1 MASQI
6 DPTMP
11 RDGAPASKADLRR
24 NLGAAKRELE
34 HGGFYLPTAQGAV
47 ARTVGA
53 KLGDQFLSVKD
64 FGALGDGS
72 GATLAEWL
80 AGGSR
85 DRGYANLAAIQAD
98 YPEAKTLE
106 ATIDSIAILRAIN
119 QALAEGSD
127 LVIPRGTYVVDPGA
141 QRLEVVLT
149 GGGQLSI
156 LGAGRNSVIK
166 RKEGSTTSNFTRLI
180 EVSTGEGGFEY
191 FELRDLTIDSNA
203 RGNPIPRG
211 ESEWLFEHCA
221 DIFVLTTT
229 TNPLG
234 CARFAN
240 LYCLDAMADH
250 ISIGNEEGRGTT
262 VGCAIF
268 DQIVARGRTRPRAD
282 IIVYNGCELTLMS
295 NLDVQRIETEFN
307 RDQAQRFSIFATNVR
322 TDTLDL
328 AGTREHRD
336 DYYFGGFNL
345 HVRATLVLAC
355 LSATIASS
363 RMKLR
368 SDGRIIDV
376 GEVVISDSE
385 LLLPYNEQERRAIP
399 LSFQNRESTGAA
411 RVRFVRC
418 RLQVDAEPEV
428 EEIGGYAVGPGSAVS
443 ATDPAP
449 PRISFEQCEFDPR
462 LEGCIH
468 AYRAGL
474 WRSKECRFACRGS
487 AIRVGTSD
495 GYLQHYSSDNDDFTL
510 VPGPSFLLG
519 SGQRGTDDC
528 RLTVCHALMPM
539 PAEAFAVE
547 NDRWDRIAVESSR
560 LLLIDRGPPSGGGF
574 VGDRARLRQ
583 PVPAAGFE
591 WLCIESHP
599 TAASWMEV
607 VRLDD

>member
-34 HGGFYLPTAQGAV
+34 HGGFYLPTTQGAV
-47 ARTVGA
+47 ARTVDA

-85 DRGYANLAAIQAD
+85 DRGYADLAAIQAD

-119 QALAEGSD
+119 QALAEGND

-149 GGGQLSI
+149 GGGQISI
-156 LGAGRNSVIK
+156 LGVGRNSVIK

-180 EVSTGEGGFEY
+180 EVTTGEGGFDYLEV
-191 FELRDLTIDSNA
+191 RDLTIDSNA

-229 TNPLG
+229 TDPLG

-295 NLDVQRIETEFN
+295 NLDIQRIETEFN
-307 RDQAQRFSIFATNVR
+307 RAPAQNLHISATNVR
-322 TDTLDL
+322 TEVLDL
-328 AGTREHRD
+328 AGWGEGDHDLYFNGSNLNVTRQLML
-336 DYYFGGFNL
+336 YGL
-345 HVRATLVLAC
+345 T
-355 LSATIASS
+355 ATISGS
-363 RMKLR
+363 RLKLR
-368 SDGRIIDV
+368 RDGRIINARDIHFV
-376 GEVVISDSE
+376 DTI
-385 LLLPYNEQERRAIP
+385 LLLPYDQQEREVTP
-399 LSFQNRESTGAA
+399 LSFQYGDLSAA
-411 RVRFVRC
+411 RLYFVRC
-418 RLQVDAEPEV
+418 RFQVDAGAEV
-428 EEIGGYAVGPGSAVS
+428 RTIAGYAVGPGNAV
-443 ATDPAP
+443 PASDRVLP
-449 PRISFEQCEFDPR
+449 QISFEQCEFDSR
-462 LEGCIH
+462 LDGCIN
-468 AYRAGL
+468 AYRAGV

-487 AIRVGTSD
+487 AVRVGTSD
-495 GYLQHYSSDNDDFTL
+495 GYLQHYHSDNDNFTG
-510 VPGPSFLLG
+510 VAGPIFLLG
-519 SGQRGTDDC
+519 AGERGTENC
-528 RLTVCHALMPM
+528 RLTLCHALMQM
-539 PAEAFAVE
+539 PAEAFAVDT
-547 NDRWDRIAVESSR
+547 NWWDRIVLNSNR
-560 LLLIDRGPPSGGGF
+560 LLLIDEGPPSGGGF
-574 VGDRARLRQ
+574 VGDRARLRR
-583 PVPAAGFE
+583 PIPGTGFE
-591 WLCIESHP
+591 WLCTASHP
-599 TAASWMEV
+599 TTASWMEV
-607 VRLDD
+607 ARLDD